1 MNAIQNS
8 NARPFVLFIAGS
20 TLIISAILWKNFP
33 VLIFIAVAPF
43 FALLDFSW
51 SPRKVNLIALVCLLG
66 VVSELALYYVG
77 VNAPM
82 LLYIFLSAGLFATFS
97 SVQRLTQNRL
107 NKFTLV
113 IVFTAVEYL
122 LVKLMI
128 HTNPVFLADILGQK
142 PEWTRWNIF
151 TGYLGTSLWIMA
163 TNLLF
168 YQAIFQSKQINIL
181 LSLLGLLCIV
191 LPILYSFNLENNA
204 VTKDEVLQL
213 YSGAPGAENVYTLHG
228 ELISRTGAWVSILI
242 IIFTLVRIKTKKVA
256 R

>member
-8 NARPFVLFIAGS
+8 NARPFALFIAGS
-20 TLIISAILWKNFP
+20 TLIISAILWENFP
-33 VLIFIAVAPF
+33 VFIFIAFAPF

-51 SPRKVNLIALVCLLG
+51 SPRKVNLIALACLLG
-66 VVSELALYYVG
+66 VLSELVLYYVG
-77 VNAPM
+77 VNTPI
-82 LLYIFLSAGLFATFS
+82 LLYIFLAAGLFAAFR
-97 SVQRLTQNRL
+97 SVQHLTHNRL

-113 IVFTAVEYL
+113 IVFTAVEYV

-128 HTNPVFLADILGQK
+128 HANPVFLADILSHK
-142 PEWTRWNIF
+142 PEWTRWNIS

-163 TNLLF
+163 INLLF

-191 LPILYSFNLENNA
+191 LPILYSLNLENNA
-204 VTKDEVLQL
+204 VTKEEVLQL
-213 YSGAPGAENVYTLHG
+213 YSGTPGADNTYALHG